1 MRLLP
6 NIRYGTERYPERMC
20 LVPTTE
26 DPFLVQWHGMCQW
39 TAEACPETG
48 PGCCRKLLH
57 HRVSTVSARM
67 QVVCHMSSEATCGR
81 SMSQYSIGVPGRRSA
96 QAPDAAIWHSRV
108 RLVLL
113 LRHL

>member
-1 MRLLP
+1 
-6 NIRYGTERYPERMC
+6 
-20 LVPTTE
+20 
-26 DPFLVQWHGMCQW
+26 
-39 TAEACPETG
+39 
-48 PGCCRKLLH
+48 
-57 HRVSTVSARM
+57 
-67 QVVCHMSSEATCGR
+67 MSSEATCGR